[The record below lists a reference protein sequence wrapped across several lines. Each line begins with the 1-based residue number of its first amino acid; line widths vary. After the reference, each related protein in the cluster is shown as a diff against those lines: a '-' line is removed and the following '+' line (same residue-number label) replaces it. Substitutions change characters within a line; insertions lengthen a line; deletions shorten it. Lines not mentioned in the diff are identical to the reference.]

1 MPAGR
6 PAWRCAECKAKKRRC
21 THVEYTTTSR
31 ARADGYAATRVLC
44 SGAVRRRPA
53 IPHCEDRQT
62 CTRRRAAAITFSHD
76 TLKVRENRV
85 AGPAHEHPP
94 SRLTGPARQLAVCPV
109 RAGRSRQGGK
119 APRACRD
126 AHSDRL
132 AGAESRPL
140 ACMLACLLAR
150 ICPPARWHPRPPA
163 GMPDCSYARSPV
175 QCRAVLCDAV
185 PYRADAC
192 ACGGVRARCVVW
204 VVSCGVVQCWCGVG
218 ASVPVPVPVP
228 VRGSP
233 CSYARLSP
241 ARSV

>member
-1 MPAGR
+1 MHPCRA
-6 PAWRCAECKAKKRRC
+6 
-21 THVEYTTTSR
+21 VTTTSR
-31 ARADGYAATRVLC
+31 ARADEPATRVSC
-44 SGAVRRRPA
+44 SGAVRRRQA
-53 IPHCEDRQT
+53 LPHCEDRPAF
-62 CTRRRAAAITFSHD
+62 TRRQAAAITFPHD

-150 ICPPARWHPRPPA
+150 MPARPLACPPARWHARLPVCPPA
-163 GMPDCSYARSPV
+163 
-175 QCRAVLCDAV
+175 
-185 PYRADAC
+185 
-192 ACGGVRARCVVW
+192 
-204 VVSCGVVQCWCGVG
+204 
-218 ASVPVPVPVP
+218 
-228 VRGSP
+228 
-233 CSYARLSP
+233 RLP
-241 ARSV
+241 APLPIAIAPQGPGHIRQPAQKNA

>member
-1 MPAGR
+1 MHPCRA
-6 PAWRCAECKAKKRRC
+6 
-21 THVEYTTTSR
+21 VTTTSR
-31 ARADGYAATRVLC
+31 ARADEPATRVSC

-62 CTRRRAAAITFSHD
+62 CTRRQAAAITFSHD

-163 GMPDCSYARSPV
+163 GMPDCPYARPPACLHVCPSRSPRR
-175 QCRAVLCDAV
+175 CRIT
-185 PYRADAC
+185 
-192 ACGGVRARCVVW
+192 
-204 VVSCGVVQCWCGVG
+204 S
-218 ASVPVPVPVP
+218 ASS
-228 VRGSP
+228 RRKTIELETKL
-233 CSYARLSP
+233 AI
-241 ARSV
+241 A

>member
-1 MPAGR
+1 MYPCRA
-6 PAWRCAECKAKKRRC
+6 
-21 THVEYTTTSR
+21 VTTTSR
-31 ARADGYAATRVLC
+31 ARADEPATRVSC

-163 GMPDCSYARSPV
+163 GMPDCPYARPPT
-175 QCRAVLCDAV
+175 R
-185 PYRADAC
+185 
-192 ACGGVRARCVVW
+192 
-204 VVSCGVVQCWCGVG
+204 
-218 ASVPVPVPVP
+218 
-228 VRGSP
+228 
-233 CSYARLSP
+233 SP
-241 ARSV
+241 ARPPVEITSQVQDHTRSLACPPVCSLACPPARWHVRLLVSPLAYAVPCGAV